1 MDMRGRSGGWS
12 NAPMRRGDD
21 DRAETVDRGRF
32 PDTRTPWDDP
42 DRRAEALDWATG
54 RLAAHGLRESGR
66 RQVRLRPWS
75 VLVRFSVD
83 GGRGDRP
90 VWFKAVPPA
99 AAFEAGL
106 AAGLAAWVPD
116 HVLAPLAVDA
126 ERGWCLLPDGGPLF
140 RQVLDEGAGTLADW
154 EDALRRYAVMQRALV
169 PYAEKVTS
177 LGVPSARPLELP
189 GLFDTLLAENEA
201 LTGEER
207 AELEALRP
215 RLVEWCAELA
225 AVGVADSLDH
235 ADLHD
240 GQLFRPAPG
249 RFTFFDWGDALVGH
263 PFSSLLVPAR
273 SAEDRFGPQALTRLR
288 DAYLEPWTGDGI
300 AAGDLRRAV
309 SLAWRLAALGRA
321 ASWGR
326 MFPAPAAPAAPGGAE
341 TALWLRELH
350 CEPPM

>member
-1 MDMRGRSGGWS
+1 
-12 NAPMRRGDD
+12 MRRGDD
-21 DRAETVDRGRF
+21 DQAETVDRGRF
-32 PDTRTPWDDP
+32 PDARTPWDEP

-106 AAGLAAWVPD
+106 AASLADWVPD

-126 ERGWCLLPDGGPLF
+126 ERGWCLMPDGGPLL

-154 EDALRRYAVMQRALV
+154 EDALRSYAVMQRALV
-169 PYAEKVTS
+169 PYAEKVTG

-189 GLFDTLLAENEA
+189 GLFDTLLAENQA
-201 LTGEER
+201 LTSQER
-207 AELEALRP
+207 AALEALRP

-225 AVGVADSLDH
+225 TVGVADSLDH

-273 SAEDRFGPQALTRLR
+273 SAEDRFGPRVLPRLR

-326 MFPAPAAPAAPGGAE
+326 MFPVPGAPAAPGGAE
-341 TALWLRELH
+341 TAHWLRELH
-350 CEPPM
+350 CEPPL